1 MTALEGL
8 LRLIAKPQVQT
19 EREYVGIVV
28 DGFHVD
34 PVTGEVAGP
43 YLCIEQND
51 YLKQPLFIYNRS
63 VRFEDLVWRCRVP
76 PAHRAR
82 VLELFGLLEQIW
94 EAHKDEFPRKYFLTQ
109 RLLLQEICKIC
120 GCTCSVKGRP
130 IRDKRRYKKQMI
142 ILCGL
147 LRIFVND
154 KSVRCPLTS
163 DLASKL
169 NSTISDLA
177 LRFHLPEGPL
187 HGTQPSSTS
196 APQILRPPFALK

>member
-8 LRLIAKPQVQT
+8 LRLVAKQPEVPV
-19 EREYVGIVV
+19 ERECIVV
-28 DGFHVD
+28 DGFRVD
-34 PVTGEVAGP
+34 PETGLVAGQ
-43 YLCIEQND
+43 YLCIEEHD

-63 VRFEDLVWRCRVP
+63 VRFEDLVWRCEVP

-82 VLELFGLLEQIW
+82 VLEFFCLLEQIW

-120 GCTCSVKGRP
+120 GCTCSVTGRP

-154 KSVRCPLTS
+154 KSVRCQLTS
-163 DLASKL
+163 DLADKL
-169 NSTISDLA
+169 SNTISDLA
-177 LRFHLPEGPL
+177 RKYRLPAGPL
-187 HGTQPSSTS
+187 LDTPPSSTS
-196 APQILRPPFALK
+196 VQPTLRPPSDLK

>member
-8 LRLIAKPQVQT
+8 LRLVAKQPEVPV
-19 EREYVGIVV
+19 ERECIVV
-28 DGFHVD
+28 DGFRVD
-34 PVTGEVAGP
+34 PATGLVAGQ
-43 YLCIEQND
+43 YLCIEEHD

-63 VRFEDLVWRCRVP
+63 VRFEDLVWRCEVP
-76 PAHRAR
+76 AASRAR
-82 VLELFGLLEQIW
+82 VLEFFCLLEQIW

-120 GCTCSVKGRP
+120 GCTCSLKGRP

-154 KSVRCPLTS
+154 KSVTCQLTS
-163 DLASKL
+163 DSANRLS
-169 NSTISDLA
+169 NTISDLQQRYPSQDV
-177 LRFHLPEGPL
+177 LS
-187 HGTQPSSTS
+187 HGTQLNSTLEKTIS
-196 APQILRPPFALK
+196 RPPSASK